1 MRSTLAVVAPAVFAG
16 ALMLSPRG
24 HASPL
29 VHVAATIPT
38 SSALVEKVQAGTV
51 RCRKLRETC
60 ANRWGWR
67 TFRYRSCLALRA
79 CAPTTRLR
87 VLKHN

>member
-1 MRSTLAVVAPAVFAG
+1 MCWKLPMVASVAFAG
-16 ALMLSPRG
+16 ALMLSPHG

-29 VHVAATIPT
+29 ADVAATMPS
-38 SSALVEKVQAGTV
+38 SSALVEKAQAGTV
-51 RCRKLRETC
+51 RCRKLREKC

-87 VLKHN
+87 KLHN